1 MEKELKDISWQVPES
16 VYRADEALSYSTIS
30 TFESVGFNG
39 LDHLFDK
46 KESPS
51 LVFGSC
57 CDALLTGGEAE
68 FNSQFYVANI
78 ELTDNGYTIVKELA
92 NRNLPYDSFA
102 DIPPQTVSEIAKS
115 VGFWK
120 DPKWDKRRYDEVL
133 KTGTVAEYY
142 HALRNCPDKTVISN
156 ETYTNVLNC
165 VRALRESPATSGF
178 FAQDDPFSPIKRY
191 YQLKFKFSHDGV
203 DYRSMA
209 DILVVDYESKI
220 VYPIDLKTSLGCTE
234 WDFPDNFMRYH
245 YYQQAR
251 LYWRN
256 IRDNMDRDDYF
267 KDFELADYKFVIIN
281 PKTLT
286 PLVWEFPL
294 TKTMGTLVDD
304 KGNEIRD
311 PYDLGKELKG
321 YLDYRP
327 LVPNGIE
334 KDGVN
339 IITRLKVKQ

>member
-1 MEKELKDISWQVPES
+1 ML
-16 VYRADEALSYSTIS
+16 
-30 TFESVGFNG
+30 
-39 LDHLFDK
+39 
-46 KESPS
+46 
-51 LVFGSC
+51 
-57 CDALLTGGEAE
+57 
-68 FNSQFYVANI
+68 NI
-78 ELTDNGYTIVKELA
+78 MYT
-92 NRNLPYDSFA
+92 
-102 DIPPQTVSEIAKS
+102 
-115 VGFWK
+115 
-120 DPKWDKRRYDEVL
+120 
-133 KTGTVAEYY
+133 
-142 HALRNCPDKTVISN
+142 
-156 ETYTNVLNC
+156 
-165 VRALRESPATSGF
+165 
-178 FAQDDPFSPIKRY
+178 
-191 YQLKFKFSHDGV
+191 
-203 DYRSMA
+203 
-209 DILVVDYESKI
+209 
-220 VYPIDLKTSLGCTE
+220 
-234 WDFPDNFMRYH
+234 
-245 YYQQAR
+245 QAR

-321 YLDYRP
+321 YLDCRP